1 MNFLLSA
8 GEASG
13 DTYGAQLIEA
23 LRGLAPGSN
32 FFGMGGEKM
41 RTSGA
46 ELLVHANEVAVV
58 GLVEVVKHLP
68 DIRRRFKHLVAEAAR
83 RKPDAAILIDFPDF
97 NLRLAR
103 ELHRLGIP
111 VFYFVSPQIWAWRTG
126 RVQQIRKYV
135 RKMIVIFPFEQ
146 EFYARHGVEVSYV
159 GHPLAYVPQPEIS
172 REEFAAKHFLDP
184 KKQWIALLPG
194 SRRKEVR
201 LNLPAMVEAAGLLR
215 KQGVEFEFLLPVAST
230 LSKDW
235 LCEQLGRCTSAA
247 KAGEFKGSERRP
259 KGLLHSATGSSE
271 EMEQMP
277 GLKPQSIKS
286 ANAALKGRSSTGDS
300 SSSFTSQPVT
310 KQSNSSDLFAT
321 EQPSAATGWSRPS
334 GSSDYEQPTGVTGW
348 SRPLGLRKDRVDIPA
363 LAAEVKTEAPIIHLT
378 HNARATLMHARASVV
393 ASGTA
398 TVEAALSGTPFIV
411 VYRLAPLTWLLGRRL
426 VKLDTFAMPNLIA
439 GKKIVPE
446 LIQKDFTATN
456 VFRELNAIIPDGPAR
471 QQMEADLKM
480 VQQRLRDSQH
490 AESPAQRAAREILGA
505 LAKV

>member
-1 MNFLLSA
+1 MNFLFSA

-23 LRGLAPGSN
+23 LRGLAPSST

-41 RTSGA
+41 RAFGA

-68 DIRRRFKHLVAEAAR
+68 DIRRRFRHLVAEAAT

-126 RVQQIRKYV
+126 RVKQIKKYV

-159 GHPLAYVPQPEIS
+159 GHPLAYVPQPQIS
-172 REEFAAKHFLDP
+172 REEFAAQHGLDP
-184 KKQWIALLPG
+184 HKQWIALLPG

-201 LNLPAMVEAAGLLR
+201 LNLPMMVEAARLLQ
-215 KQGVEFEFLLPVAST
+215 KQSNQFEFLLPVAST
-230 LSKDW
+230 LNQDW
-235 LCEQLGRCTSAA
+235 LRGQLQIQ
-247 KAGEFKGSERRP
+247 
-259 KGLLHSATGSSE
+259 GL
-271 EMEQMP
+271 
-277 GLKPQSIKS
+277 
-286 ANAALKGRSSTGDS
+286 
-300 SSSFTSQPVT
+300 TSQFLRAPRSGDPLWAEGV
-310 KQSNSSDLFAT
+310 SPREGRPFVD
-321 EQPSAATGWSRPS
+321 PRSA
-334 GSSDYEQPTGVTGW
+334 GSVGNLPM
-348 SRPLGLRKDRVDIPA
+348 
-363 LAAEVKTEAPIIHLT
+363 IHLT
-378 HNARATLMHARASVV
+378 DNARATLMHARAAVV

-426 VKLDTFAMPNLIA
+426 VKLDTFAMTNLIA

-446 LIQKDFTATN
+446 LIQKDFTAQN
-456 VFRELNAIIPDGPAR
+456 VLRELNFIIPDGPAR

-480 VQQRLRDSQH
+480 VQQRLRDSKH
-490 AESPAQRAAREILGA
+490 AESPAQRAAREILEA

>member
-23 LRGLAPGSN
+23 LHQLSPGST

-41 RTSGA
+41 GA
-46 ELLVHANEVAVV
+46 AGAKLLVHANEVAVV
-58 GLVEVVKHLP
+58 GLVEVVRHLP

-159 GHPLAYVPQPEIS
+159 GHPLAYAPQPQIS
-172 REEFAAKHFLDP
+172 REEFAAKHGLDP
-184 KKQWIALLPG
+184 GKQWIALLPG
-194 SRRKEVR
+194 SRRKEVK
-201 LNLPAMVEAAGLLR
+201 LNLPMMVNGAGLLQ
-215 KQGVEFEFLLPVAST
+215 KQRAEFEFLLPVAST
-230 LSKDW
+230 LSEDW
-235 LCEQLGRCTSAA
+235 LREQLD
-247 KAGEFKGSERRP
+247 
-259 KGLLHSATGSSE
+259 LLT
-271 EMEQMP
+271 P
-277 GLKPQSIKS
+277 
-286 ANAALKGRSSTGDS
+286 
-300 SSSFTSQPVT
+300 
-310 KQSNSSDLFAT
+310 
-321 EQPSAATGWSRPS
+321 GWSRPS
-334 GSSDYEQPTGVTGW
+334 GSSGTEQPTAVTGW
-348 SRPLGLRKDRVDIPA
+348 SRPSGLRKESLDTPA
-363 LAAEVKTEAPIIHLT
+363 LAAEVKTEAPLVHLT
-378 HNARATLMHARASVV
+378 DNARATLMHARAAVV

-439 GKKIVPE
+439 GRKIVPE
-446 LIQKDFTATN
+446 LIQKDFTAQN
-456 VFRELNAIIPDGPAR
+456 VLRELNAIIPDGPTR
-471 QQMEADLKM
+471 QQMQADLKM

-490 AESPAQRAAREILGA
+490 AESPAQRAAREILGTLTSA
-505 LAKV
+505 

>member
-1 MNFLLSA
+1 MQFLLSA

-23 LRGLAPGSN
+23 LCHLAPGST

-41 RTSGA
+41 RASGA

-58 GLVEVVKHLP
+58 GLVEVVRHLP
-68 DIRRRFKHLVAEAAR
+68 DIRRRFKHLVAEAAKGR
-83 RKPDAAILIDFPDF
+83 PDAAILIDFPDF
-97 NLRLAR
+97 NLRLAS

-111 VFYFVSPQIWAWRTG
+111 VFYFVSPQIWAWRTE
-126 RVQQIRKYV
+126 RVHQIKKYV

-172 REEFAAKHFLDP
+172 REEFAAKYGLDP
-184 KKQWIALLPG
+184 QKQWIALLPG

-201 LNLPAMVEAAGLLR
+201 LNLPVMIQAAQLLQ
-215 KQGVEFEFLLPVAST
+215 KQNEGFEFVLPVAST
-230 LSKDW
+230 LNQDW
-235 LCEQLGRCTSAA
+235 LR
-247 KAGEFKGSERRP
+247 
-259 KGLLHSATGSSE
+259 
-271 EMEQMP
+271 EQMQ
-277 GLKPQSIKS
+277 GLKPVSFV
-286 ANAALKGRSSTGDS
+286 DS
-300 SSSFTSQPVT
+300 QR
-310 KQSNSSDLFAT
+310 
-321 EQPSAATGWSRPS
+321 RP
-334 GSSDYEQPTGVTGW
+334 E
-348 SRPLGLRKDRVDIPA
+348 GLVHPA
-363 LAAEVKTEAPIIHLT
+363 LADSAQKAKGYAEEKVAEYRREQHGPADLPIHLT
-378 HNARATLMHARASVV
+378 DNARATLMHARAAVV

-446 LIQKDFTATN
+446 LIQKAFTAQN
-456 VFRELNAIIPDGPAR
+456 VLRELNAIIPDGPER

-480 VQQRLRDSQH
+480 LQRRLRDSQH
-490 AESPAQRAAREILGA
+490 ADSPAQRAAREILGA
-505 LAKV
+505 LTTA